1 MEKNPKFSKTASSK
15 LQNKINTSIIFN
27 YIREN
32 GPMSRIKMSGDLG
45 ISPSAVSRVVDKLIR
60 EKYVIETGK
69 VKTKGAKG
77 GKRPT
82 LIAVREDLGYVV
94 GIDLGKEKL
103 KIALANFNS
112 EIIGIYKGFKIS
124 NDKNIAE
131 KVIDEIKKVIERH
144 QQQYS
149 NIKKNELRAICTGI
163 PASIDKESGKII
175 GATLYSK
182 WKDLNFKKIIG
193 REFNVPVY
201 VENDVNLSALGEKY
215 YGKGKNFSNI
225 IFIEVSNGIGAG
237 IIIDNQL
244 YRGSEGLAGEIGFAV
259 VDIKNLDFKAERKG
273 FLEESISLEGI
284 KGKAI
289 NEIKN
294 GRETVITEIVKND
307 VNLIEPR
314 TIFEAASQKDKL
326 AKDIINEMVNY
337 LSVAIINLILT
348 INPQDIVLGGD
359 IYGLPDVERLI
370 LEPLKEKIKNP
381 IPFKLPE
388 IELTSLGEDAGTLG
402 ASYNAI
408 DSLIME
414 KFPYK
419 IEERASSA
427 K

>member
-1 MEKNPKFSKTASSK
+1 MEKIPKFSKTASSE
-15 LQNKINTSIIFN
+15 LQSKINTSIIFN

-32 GPMSRIKMSGDLG
+32 GPMSRIKISTDLG
-45 ISPSAVSRVVDKLIR
+45 ISPSAVSRVVDKLIK
-60 EKYVIETGK
+60 EQYVVEAGK
-69 VKTKGAKG
+69 VKTKGTKG
-77 GKRPT
+77 GKRPI
-82 LIAVREDLGYVV
+82 LIGVREDMGYVV

-103 KIALANFNS
+103 KIALANFNGDV
-112 EIIGIYKGFKIS
+112 IGVYKSFKIS

-131 KVIDEIKKVIERH
+131 KVVDEIKKVLARY

-149 NIKKNELRAICTGI
+149 NIKKNELRAICIGI
-163 PASIDKESGKII
+163 PAIIDKESGKII
-175 GATLYSK
+175 GASLYSE
-182 WKDLNFKKIIG
+182 WKDLNFKKIISS
-193 REFNVPVY
+193 EFNIPVY

-215 YGKGKNFSNI
+215 YGKGKNFKDI
-225 IFIEVSNGIGAG
+225 IFVEISSGIGAG

-244 YRGSEGLAGEIGFAV
+244 YRGSEGLAGEIGFTV
-259 VDIKNLDFKAERKG
+259 LGIKNLDFKAGKKG

-284 KGKAI
+284 KKKAI

-314 TIFEAASQKDKL
+314 IIFEAAIQKDKL
-326 AKDIINEMVNY
+326 AKDIINEIVNY
-337 LSVAIINLILT
+337 LSVVIINLILT

-359 IYGLPDVERLI
+359 IYDLPDVEKLI
-370 LEPLKEKIKNP
+370 LEPLREKIKNP

-388 IELTSLGEDAGTLG
+388 IELTSLGEDAGTIG

-408 DSLIME
+408 DSLIIE

-419 IEERASSA
+419 IEERVASV